1 MNKDHPFYA
10 GIHEPK
16 ELRRDLLLCQKDVL
30 DCMKRYE
37 HIRSIRAEKEMRLVE
52 LKKRLFAIKLIMNK
66 VKNMMPSHAIKGI
79 PKQPA
84 AEQPETMPVSKP
96 AKKAAHAHKTKIQV
110 LEDEL
115 AKIEG
120 KLGSLE

>member
-52 LKKRLFAIKLIMNK
+52 LKKRLLALKMIINK
-66 VKNMMPSHAIKGI
+66 VKSMMPAHAIKSA
-79 PKQPA
+79 PKAQA
-84 AEQPETMPVSKP
+84 AEHDEAP
-96 AKKAAHAHKTKIQV
+96 ARAPTRKAAQQRKTKIQV

-120 KLGSLE
+120 KLGTLE